1 MTQEVSLKLILRRN
15 YLPGWEDG
23 ATFRSQYRTL
33 LLPIVKFLPRTS
45 LQSAEQS
52 PAARHLACRR
62 KVFGSSQAAAKAACM
77 TKEGENKNAA
87 SGNPGWALSI
97 LSGCHSQAGSRQKSF
112 PHGSARLR
120 PWWRHSE
127 LVAAVTVEELL
138 LLAGICLL
146 AAATQC
152 SAPGRALRWGQER
165 SWLTFGQVQATPALA
180 TQGKACAFACGWV
193 GTPLS
198 VNTCAM
204 LRPLPVDATT
214 LELSPRQPLLYLP
227 SCRGEPAAGWGHDI
241 CWGTSSNSASPRFY
255 PEKNIGIRCEAA
267 VEQTQNKITRSA
279 STPGTEGLFLLC
291 WTTSSMSKCFSVP
304 GGGGPWCGGFCT
316 SPRTGVTV
324 GLT

>member
-180 TQGKACAFACGWV
+180 TQGKACAFVCGWV

-214 LELSPRQPLLYLP
+214 LELSPRRL
-227 SCRGEPAAGWGHDI
+227 SCICPHAEGSLQLGEDM
-241 CWGTSSNSASPRFY
+241 TSA
-255 PEKNIGIRCEAA
+255 
-267 VEQTQNKITRSA
+267 
-279 STPGTEGLFLLC
+279 
-291 WTTSSMSKCFSVP
+291 
-304 GGGGPWCGGFCT
+304 GGPPATRLLPDFTWKKPLA
-316 SPRTGVTV
+316 SDVKQQ
-324 GLT
+324 